1 MLNINIIMIKK
12 ISTSIKNIGTKTLIL
27 IIALSFAVWGIGDIF
42 TGDSNPTIATVGD
55 SKIKLKRFNLE
66 YQAVLENLRQSSDQP
81 LTEEFL
87 KSMGLQNSVLNNMI
101 NKEYI
106 NILSKELGINITP
119 KYIKKSLIQNRIF
132 HDQLGVFNKD
142 YLNYF
147 FILFTRIVERSIFYT

>member
-66 YQAVLENLRQSSDQP
+66 YQAVLQNLRQSSDQP

-101 NKEYI
+101 NNHFKC
-106 NILSKELGINITP
+106 
-119 KYIKKSLIQNRIF
+119 
-132 HDQLGVFNKD
+132 FNKQ
-142 YLNYF
+142 L
-147 FILFTRIVERSIFYT
+147 